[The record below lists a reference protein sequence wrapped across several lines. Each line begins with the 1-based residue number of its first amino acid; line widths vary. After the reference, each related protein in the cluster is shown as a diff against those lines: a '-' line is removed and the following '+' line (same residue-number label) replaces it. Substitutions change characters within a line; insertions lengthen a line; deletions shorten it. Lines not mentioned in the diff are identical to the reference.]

1 MVSLQRLEIQIGG
14 EHQGDS
20 GVTKTFIQPD
30 AGPSYRRKEPFILT
44 EHHKRAMA
52 GAIAEVDPKQI
63 AVLRTLSTEQ
73 RFRQAISMIAFAEKV
88 AVFQLRRREP
98 ELTEEEAYY
107 IVRSEN
113 LAAREAKRRAQRS
126 TQV

>member
-1 MVSLQRLEIQIGG
+1 MIQTTVI
-14 EHQGDS
+14 H
-20 GVTKTFIQPD
+20 D
-30 AGPSYRRKEPFILT
+30 AGPSYRRKEPFILDA
-44 EHHKRAMA
+44 HHRRAIA

-63 AVLRTLSTEQ
+63 AVLRTLPSEQ
-73 RFRQAISMIAFAEKV
+73 RFRQAISMIEFAEKV

-98 ELTEEEAYY
+98 ELTEDEAYY

-126 TQV
+126 TQI